1 MIKRMVAVLSI
12 MCIFLMVG
20 CIQSS
25 NQSINTSSGSTNSKV
40 NADMLGSLTGT
51 GLGNKVGKYLSMMDD
66 SDKKEL
72 AMILEKQP
80 SGQTKR
86 WYNKKKDIV
95 YAITPTRNHQYT
107 NGSVCREY
115 VTEVYIKNDIK
126 EYYGRACRQEGNWVI
141 VN

>member
-1 MIKRMVAVLSI
+1 MIKKMLVVLSMI
-12 MCIFLMVG
+12 IMVG
-20 CIQSS
+20 CVS
-25 NQSINTSSGSTNSKV
+25 NNTNSINTSGKSTKV

-72 AMILEKQP
+72 AIILERQAP
-80 SGQTKR
+80 GQTKR
-86 WYNKKKDIV
+86 WYNKEKDIV